1 MTRERVQELMSY
13 GIGWVRYGRW
23 SLIRDGTGLEYGGQK
38 DNIIGDATV
47 VFVEEVLQLLFL
59 HLHLIFIM
67 ISAKKH
73 NFQKAPH
80 LS

>member
-1 MTRERVQELMSY
+1 MTRERVHEQMSY

-23 SLIRDGTGLEYGGQK
+23 LLIRDGTGLEYGGQK
-38 DNIIGDATV
+38 DNIIGDAKV
-47 VFVEEVLQLLFL
+47 VFLVEVLQLLFL
-59 HLHLIFIM
+59 FLKLMM